1 MVSPLTTFKVIY
13 MFGRKKFSN
22 NSIEYLVVGLGNPDR
37 KYENT
42 RHNAGFIMLD
52 YIADELG
59 VKVKRLKF
67 KSTVGEAKIGAHR
80 VLLMK
85 PSTFMNNSGQA
96 VVEAMNFYKIPA
108 EKVVVLLDDINLDVG
123 KMRIRQKGS
132 DGGQNGMKNI
142 IYLSGSDRFPRVKIG
157 IGKKPNPDYDLA
169 AWVLSKFTGSDL
181 KALEQVKKNC
191 YEAVELMLDGKIDRA
206 MNKFN

>member
-1 MVSPLTTFKVIY
+1 
-13 MFGRKKFSN
+13 MFGKKKFSN
-22 NSIEYLVVGLGNPDR
+22 NSIEYLVVGLGNLDR

-42 RHNAGFIMLD
+42 RHNAGFIALD
-52 YIADELG
+52 YIAEELG

-67 KSTVGEAKIGAHR
+67 KSTICEAKIGSHR

-108 EKVVVLLDDINLDVG
+108 ENVVILLDDINLDVG
-123 KMRIRQKGS
+123 KMRIRSKGS

-142 IYLSGSDRFPRVKIG
+142 IYLSGSDKFPRIKIG

-169 AWVLSKFTGSDL
+169 AWVLSKFTSGELRSLD
-181 KALEQVKKNC
+181 EVKKNC
-191 YEAVELMLDGKIDRA
+191 YEAVGLILDGKIDRA

>member
-1 MVSPLTTFKVIY
+1 

-67 KSTVGEAKIGAHR
+67 KSTVGEARIGSHR

-123 KMRIRQKGS
+123 KMRIRAKGS

-142 IYLSGSDRFPRVKIG
+142 IYLSGSDQFPRIKIG

-169 AWVLSKFTGSDL
+169 AWVLSKFTGKDL

-191 YEAVELMLDGKIDRA
+191 YEAVELILDGKIDRA

>member
-1 MVSPLTTFKVIY
+1 

-22 NSIEYLVVGLGNPDR
+22 NSIEYLIVGLGNPDR

-52 YIADELG
+52 YIAEQLD
-59 VKVKRLKF
+59 VKVKRIKF
-67 KSTVGEAKIGAHR
+67 KSTVGEARIGARR

-142 IYLSGSDRFPRVKIG
+142 IYLSGSDQFPRVKIG

-191 YEAVELMLDGKIDRA
+191 FEAVELILDGKIDRA

>member
-1 MVSPLTTFKVIY
+1 

-42 RHNAGFIMLD
+42 RHNAGFLALD
-52 YIADELG
+52 YIAGELG
-59 VKVKRLKF
+59 VKVKRLRF
-67 KSTVGEAKIGAHR
+67 KSTVAEAKIDSHR

-96 VVEAMNFYKIPA
+96 VVEAMNFYKISA
-108 EKVVVLLDDINLDVG
+108 EKVVILLDDINLDVG
-123 KMRIRQKGS
+123 KTRIRTKGS

-142 IYLSGSDRFPRVKIG
+142 IYLSGSDQFPRIKIG

-169 AWVLSKFTGSDL
+169 AWVLSKFTEDEL
-181 KALEQVKKNC
+181 KALEQVKENC
-191 YEAVELMLDGKIDRA
+191 YEAVRLILDGRIDRA
-206 MNKFN
+206 MNRFN

>member
-1 MVSPLTTFKVIY
+1 
-13 MFGRKKFSN
+13 MFGKKKFSN

-37 KYENT
+37 KYEKT

-52 YIADELG
+52 YIADQLG
-59 VKVKRLKF
+59 VKVKRIKF
-67 KSTVGEAKIGAHR
+67 KSTVGEARIGSHR

-191 YEAVELMLDGKIDRA
+191 FEAVELILDGKIDRA

>member
-1 MVSPLTTFKVIY
+1 

-42 RHNAGFIMLD
+42 RHNAGFIVLD

-67 KSTVGEAKIGAHR
+67 KSMVGEAEIGAHR

-85 PSTFMNNSGQA
+85 PSTYMNNSGQA

-108 EKVVVLLDDINLDVG
+108 ENVVVLLDDINLDVG
-123 KMRIRQKGS
+123 KTRIRTKGS

-142 IYLSGSDRFPRVKIG
+142 IYLSGSDKFPRIKIG
-157 IGKKPNPDYDLA
+157 IGKKPNLDYDLA
-169 AWVLSKFTGSDL
+169 AWVLSKFTSDEL
-181 KALEQVKKNC
+181 KTLEQVKKNC
-191 YEAVELMLDGKIDRA
+191 FDAVELILDGKTDRA
-206 MNKFN
+206 MNKYN